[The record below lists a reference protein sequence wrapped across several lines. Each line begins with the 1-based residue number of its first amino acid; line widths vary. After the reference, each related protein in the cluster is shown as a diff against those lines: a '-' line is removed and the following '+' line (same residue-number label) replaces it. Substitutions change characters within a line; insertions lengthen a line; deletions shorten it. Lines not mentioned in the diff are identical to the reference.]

1 MFRSKRSRAI
11 LALLAASFVFGA
23 TFVVVKS
30 AVAQVPP
37 LTFVA
42 WRFLLGALL
51 LSIFALP
58 RGRTIWWHGTLA
70 GLALFCGYAFQTAGL
85 TETSAS
91 NSALITGLYVVITP
105 FLAALFARRPPTW
118 WAVGAAAISF
128 AGLILITGADGL
140 SFERGDLLTLA
151 CAFSFSMHI
160 VILSRLARHHPVV
173 PFTAV
178 QLAVTSALAFPTALI
193 IEGAVLPP
201 TSVWGALLITGIGA
215 SAGCFVLQ
223 IWAQTVVGATTAA
236 VVLAAEP
243 AFAVATAWVV
253 LDERLTAAGW
263 AGAALILMAIFIV
276 VTKQTDQASIEAE
289 AVTPAH

>member
-1 MFRSKRSRAI
+1 MFRSDRSRAV

-23 TFVVVKS
+23 TFVVIKS
-30 AVAQVPP
+30 ALEQVPP

-42 WRFLLGALL
+42 WRFLLGAAVLAL
-51 LSIFALP
+51 FALP
-58 RGRTIWWHGTLA
+58 RGKQIWWHGTVA
-70 GLALFCGYAFQTAGL
+70 GVALFSGYAFQTAGL

-105 FLAALFARRPPTW
+105 FLAALFARRNPSW
-118 WAVGAAAISF
+118 WSAGGAALSF
-128 AGLILITGADGL
+128 AGLVLLTGADEL

-151 CAFSFSMHI
+151 CAFSFALHI
-160 VILSRLARHHPVV
+160 VALSRLARHHPVV
-173 PFTAV
+173 PFTTV
-178 QLAVTSALAFPTALI
+178 QLTVTAVLAFPAALL
-193 IEGAVLPP
+193 IEGPVQPP
-201 TSVWGALLITGIGA
+201 SSVWGALLLTGLGA

-253 LDERLTAAGW
+253 LSERLTLAGW
-263 AGAALILMAIFIV
+263 AGAGLILLAIYIV
-276 VTKQTDQASIEAE
+276 VTRQGDRASVEAE